1 MKRKLLCALLT
12 GAMVLSA
19 GSAVLADEAESET
32 SNVNED
38 GSVND
43 PSKVEV
49 DENKLVMW
57 SLFTGGDGE
66 YMTKIID
73 DYNATSPSKQVQSIT
88 LVWGDYYT
96 KLQTAVAA
104 DKGPDIGLSH
114 VSKLPE
120 LVDQGVV
127 EPLNDYLDELG
138 VDLSSM
144 YTQNSL
150 DSVTFDGEIYA
161 IPLDTHAEVM
171 YYNKDIL
178 EKAGV
183 ELNADGKLD
192 IGSLDDFKAMLDKVK
207 AVMGDGESPLSLPNT
222 GDDPY
227 RVWWATYFQMGGTPI
242 VNDDGT
248 EVTLDTDKAVEAAE
262 FVKSLYDDGYIATGI
277 DDHQKLFQSGKA
289 AFLFSGTPIVND
301 DGTEVTL
308 DTDKAVEA
316 AEFVKSLYDDGY
328 IATGIDDHQKL
339 FQSGKAAFLFS
350 GTWAVGVMESTDGLN
365 FNVQSFPQLFD
376 EDHCWADS
384 HTFILPVNGDRDE
397 DETKAAV
404 EFMVA
409 ACKDGGL
416 TWAGSGQIPA
426 NTEVTGNEEYAALPY
441 RSNYQD
447 EVEKAVLPAKN
458 PHFYAMKDGMIQSLD
473 TIWTGTND
481 AATGID
487 ALVDELSSN
496 LE

>member
-1 MKRKLLCALLT
+1 
-12 GAMVLSA
+12 MVLSA
-19 GSAVLADEAESET
+19 GSAVMADETESET

-88 LVWGDYYT
+88 LVWADYYT

-104 DKGPDIGLSH
+104 DKGPDVGLSH

-227 RVWWATYFQMGGTPI
+227 RVWWATY
-242 VNDDGT
+242 
-248 EVTLDTDKAVEAAE
+248 
-262 FVKSLYDDGYIATGI
+262 
-277 DDHQKLFQSGKA
+277 
-289 AFLFSGTPIVND
+289 
-301 DGTEVTL
+301 
-308 DTDKAVEA
+308 
-316 AEFVKSLYDDGY
+316 
-328 IATGIDDHQKL
+328 
-339 FQSGKAAFLFS
+339 
-350 GTWAVGVMESTDGLN
+350 
-365 FNVQSFPQLFD
+365 
-376 EDHCWADS
+376 
-384 HTFILPVNGDRDE
+384 
-397 DETKAAV
+397 
-404 EFMVA
+404 
-409 ACKDGGL
+409 
-416 TWAGSGQIPA
+416 
-426 NTEVTGNEEYAALPY
+426 
-441 RSNYQD
+441 
-447 EVEKAVLPAKN
+447 LPAGRN
-458 PHFYAMKDGMIQSLD
+458 SDR
-473 TIWTGTND
+473 
-481 AATGID
+481 
-487 ALVDELSSN
+487 
-496 LE
+496 

>member
-1 MKRKLLCALLT
+1 M
-12 GAMVLSA
+12 
-19 GSAVLADEAESET
+19 D
-32 SNVNED
+32 ED

-88 LVWGDYYT
+88 LVWADYYT

-178 EKAGV
+178 EKAGI

-192 IGSLDDFKAMLDKVK
+192 ISSLDDFKAMLDKIK

-222 GDDPY
+222 GDDP
-227 RVWWATYFQMGGTPI
+227 
-242 VNDDGT
+242 
-248 EVTLDTDKAVEAAE
+248 
-262 FVKSLYDDGYIATGI
+262 
-277 DDHQKLFQSGKA
+277 
-289 AFLFSGTPIVND
+289 
-301 DGTEVTL
+301 
-308 DTDKAVEA
+308 
-316 AEFVKSLYDDGY
+316 
-328 IATGIDDHQKL
+328 
-339 FQSGKAAFLFS
+339 
-350 GTWAVGVMESTDGLN
+350 
-365 FNVQSFPQLFD
+365 
-376 EDHCWADS
+376 
-384 HTFILPVNGDRDE
+384 
-397 DETKAAV
+397 
-404 EFMVA
+404 
-409 ACKDGGL
+409 
-416 TWAGSGQIPA
+416 
-426 NTEVTGNEEYAALPY
+426 
-441 RSNYQD
+441 
-447 EVEKAVLPAKN
+447 
-458 PHFYAMKDGMIQSLD
+458 
-473 TIWTGTND
+473 
-481 AATGID
+481 
-487 ALVDELSSN
+487 
-496 LE
+496 

>member
-19 GSAVLADEAESET
+19 GSAVMADETESET

-43 PSKVEV
+43 PSQVEV

-88 LVWGDYYT
+88 LVWADYYT
-96 KLQTAVAA
+96 KLQPAVAA
-104 DKGPDIGLSH
+104 DKGPDVGLSH

-227 RVWWATYFQMGGTPI
+227 RVWWATYYQLGGTPI

-248 EVTLDTDKAVEAAE
+248 EVTLDKDKAVEAAE
-262 FVKSLYDDGYIATGI
+262 FVKSLYDDGYVATGI

-289 AFLFSGTPIVND
+289 GFLFG
-301 DGTEVTL
+301 
-308 DTDKAVEA
+308 
-316 AEFVKSLYDDGY
+316 
-328 IATGIDDHQKL
+328 
-339 FQSGKAAFLFS
+339 

-397 DETKAAV
+397 
-404 EFMVA
+404 
-409 ACKDGGL
+409 
-416 TWAGSGQIPA
+416 
-426 NTEVTGNEEYAALPY
+426 
-441 RSNYQD
+441 
-447 EVEKAVLPAKN
+447 
-458 PHFYAMKDGMIQSLD
+458 
-473 TIWTGTND
+473 
-481 AATGID
+481 
-487 ALVDELSSN
+487 
-496 LE
+496 

>member
-1 MKRKLLCALLT
+1 
-12 GAMVLSA
+12 MVLSA
-19 GSAVLADEAESET
+19 GSAVLADETESET

-88 LVWGDYYT
+88 LVWADYYT

-114 VSKLPE
+114 VSELPE

-192 IGSLDDFKAMLDKVK
+192 ISSLDDFKAMLDKVK
-207 AVMGDGESPLSLPNT
+207 AVMGDGESPLSL
-222 GDDPY
+222 
-227 RVWWATYFQMGGTPI
+227 
-242 VNDDGT
+242 
-248 EVTLDTDKAVEAAE
+248 
-262 FVKSLYDDGYIATGI
+262 
-277 DDHQKLFQSGKA
+277 
-289 AFLFSGTPIVND
+289 
-301 DGTEVTL
+301 
-308 DTDKAVEA
+308 
-316 AEFVKSLYDDGY
+316 
-328 IATGIDDHQKL
+328 
-339 FQSGKAAFLFS
+339 
-350 GTWAVGVMESTDGLN
+350 
-365 FNVQSFPQLFD
+365 
-376 EDHCWADS
+376 
-384 HTFILPVNGDRDE
+384 
-397 DETKAAV
+397 
-404 EFMVA
+404 
-409 ACKDGGL
+409 
-416 TWAGSGQIPA
+416 A
-426 NTEVTGNEEYAALPY
+426 NTL
-441 RSNYQD
+441 
-447 EVEKAVLPAKN
+447 
-458 PHFYAMKDGMIQSLD
+458 SL
-473 TIWTGTND
+473 IH
-481 AATGID
+481 I
-487 ALVDELSSN
+487 
-496 LE
+496 